1 MSRADFRLSLVVPA
15 YNEEESIDA
24 FISAIDTE
32 LAPLKDQLE
41 IVFVNDGS
49 RDRTREVVEQA
60 IARDPRVTLV
70 NLARNFG
77 KEAAMT
83 AGLHQARAT
92 PSSPWTWT
100 CRIPLSFWS
109 SSSCGRPATMTPS
122 TASGWIAA
130 PTPDETPHR
139 RWLLPLLQRPSTSTK
154 LPENAGDFRL
164 IDRKVVEAIKQ
175 LPERNR
181 FMKGLFAWA
190 GFRAVGVPLRAP
202 GPPCR
207 RNQVQLLEAVELRP

>member
-1 MSRADFRLSLVVPA
+1 MSHADFRLSLIVPV

-24 FISAIDTE
+24 FINAIDNE

-83 AGLHQARAT
+83 AGLHHAKGDAVVPMDVDLQIR
-92 PSSPWTWT
+92 PH
-100 CRIPLSFWS
+100 SFSNW
-109 SSSCGRPATMTPS
+109 SSCGRPVTTTPS

-130 PTPDETPHR
+130 PTPR
-139 RWLLPLLQRPSTSTK
+139 
-154 LPENAGDFRL
+154 
-164 IDRKVVEAIKQ
+164 
-175 LPERNR
+175 
-181 FMKGLFAWA
+181 
-190 GFRAVGVPLRAP
+190 
-202 GPPCR
+202 
-207 RNQVQLLEAVELRP
+207 

>member
-1 MSRADFRLSLVVPA
+1 MSHADFRLSLVVPV

-24 FISAIDTE
+24 FISAIDAE
-32 LAPLKDQLE
+32 LAPLKDRLE

-83 AGLHQARAT
+83 AGLHQAKGDAMVPMDVDLQDT
-92 PSSPWTWT
+92 PPTSWN
-100 CRIPLSFWS
+100 
-109 SSSCGRPATMTPS
+109 SSSCGRPATTTPS

-130 PTPDETPHR
+130 PTPR
-139 RWLLPLLQRPSTSTK
+139 
-154 LPENAGDFRL
+154 
-164 IDRKVVEAIKQ
+164 
-175 LPERNR
+175 
-181 FMKGLFAWA
+181 
-190 GFRAVGVPLRAP
+190 
-202 GPPCR
+202 
-207 RNQVQLLEAVELRP
+207 